1 MDYWEKV
8 PDIDEAFGKTK
19 KSAKR
24 DKKQAGSLR
33 KAEDKAEALS
43 KKNSDKT
50 VFMYSKDG
58 EWIVT
63 LTDPKITG
71 SIKPHRFKN
80 GSQINEAKNFD
91 MKKVKKFLYQAHQ
104 KLGEAIFLV
113 DSTANPDIANKIFDL
128 QKQIENLQ
136 KIAN

>member
-1 MDYWEKV
+1 MVDYWKLV
-8 PDIDEAFGKTK
+8 PGIDEAYTKTK

-33 KAEDKAEALS
+33 DAENKAEALS

-71 SIKPHRFKN
+71 TVKPHQFKN
-80 GSQINEAKNFD
+80 GSQIMA
-91 MKKVKKFLYQAHQ
+91 
-104 KLGEAIFLV
+104 
-113 DSTANPDIANKIFDL
+113 
-128 QKQIENLQ
+128 
-136 KIAN
+136 